1 MRRHSPIPA
10 SSPRR
15 GSVLLLVLVVVA
27 ALAFSVFS
35 FSERSLGEYEAT
47 RASVDQIQM
56 RTAAASGV
64 EAARG
69 WLEAGATSRTLTE
82 TGLVGDRDGRR
93 VTYALWK
100 QPPSVTDT
108 PAAGLA
114 NESARFNPNALSLKP
129 SRLRESRERLLAL
142 PGMTPDLAGGILAW
156 MAAPDVAEA
165 AAEDEAVDEPPHRR
179 FERIDELLL
188 VPGMT
193 PDRLYG
199 TGSRATGP
207 NAMANRVALAEFLTV
222 SGHESNVSPNGLPK
236 VHLNRKDLA
245 GLYDDLRGRLGFPEA
260 TALFLV
266 AVRTAPLEYDHEG
279 RPPAGDAETERL
291 KRLDSARRRLERQLG
306 GSKESASVSVTRTAR
321 EEARGGLALPPE
333 PPIRIDS
340 LAQLAGAKVRVRIHD
355 EDRLL
360 TSPWRDDAQ
369 GFENLLTQLEPWLTT
384 SSGSRLEGRVRLQEA
399 PVAVLRTIP
408 GMSESLARAIVARRR
423 PGSRDQETIAWLLR
437 EGLVTAPEL
446 RELAPYLTTGGS
458 AWRGVA
464 VGRIEGNQSVAAIQF
479 QVAHSGRTTTILG
492 QFDLPFAPA
501 PTSFPGSTGVGIPTS
516 PRGPSHAFSSTK
528 ASPR

>member
-1 MRRHSPIPA
+1 MRRSTPIPA
-10 SSPRR
+10 GTQRR

-69 WLEAGATSRTLTE
+69 WLEAGATSSTLPE
-82 TGLVGDRDGRR
+82 TGFIGDRDGRR
-93 VTYALWK
+93 VTYSLWK
-100 QPPSVTDT
+100 QPASAADT
-108 PAAGLA
+108 PVAGLA

-156 MAAPDVAEA
+156 MAAPDVAETMPP
-165 AAEDEAVDEPPHRR
+165 DEITDEPPHRR
-179 FERIDELLL
+179 FERIDEFLL

-199 TGSRATGP
+199 TTSRVPGSSA
-207 NAMANRVALAEFLTV
+207 AANRAGLAEFLTV
-222 SGHESNVSPNGLPK
+222 AGHESNTSPSGRPK

-245 GLYDDLRGRLGFPEA
+245 GLYDDLRGQLGLPEA

-266 AVRTAPLEYDHEG
+266 AVRTAPLEYDHEAHA
-279 RPPAGDAETERL
+279 PTDTAESERL

-306 GSKESASVSVTRTAR
+306 SSKEAASGGVTRTAR
-321 EEARGGLALPPE
+321 EETRGGLALPTE

-340 LAQLAGAKVRVRIHD
+340 LARLAGAKVRVRIHD

-384 SSGSRLEGRVRLQEA
+384 SSGPRLEGRVRLPEA
-399 PVAVLRTIP
+399 PVAVLRTTP

-446 RELAPYLTTGGS
+446 RELTPYLTTGGS
-458 AWRGVA
+458 VWRGVA
-464 VGRIEGNQSVAAIQF
+464 VGRIEGSQSVAAIQF
-479 QVAHSGRTTTILG
+479 QVAHSGRTTTLLG

-501 PTSFPGSTGVGIPTS
+501 PAALPGSTRIGIPTS
-516 PRGPSHAFSSTK
+516 PRGPSRAFSSTK